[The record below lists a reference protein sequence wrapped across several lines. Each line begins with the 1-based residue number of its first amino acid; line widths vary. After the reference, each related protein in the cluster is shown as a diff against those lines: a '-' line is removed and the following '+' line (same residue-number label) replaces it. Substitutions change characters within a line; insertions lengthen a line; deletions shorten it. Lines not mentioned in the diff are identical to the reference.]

1 MMTRDEISDLR
12 ALMEAVVEREK
23 ELLLAKECAGWARNE
38 LLQFLY
44 KHEEVNIN
52 NKAVVRA

>member
-1 MMTRDEISDLR
+1 MTRDEISDLR
-12 ALMEAVVEREK
+12 ALMEAVVELEK
-23 ELLLAKECAGWARNE
+23 ELLLAKECVRLARNE

>member
-1 MMTRDEISDLR
+1 MTRDEISDLR
-12 ALMEAVVEREK
+12 ALMETVVEREK
-23 ELLLAKECAGWARNE
+23 ELLLAKECVRLAWNE

>member
-1 MMTRDEISDLR
+1 
-12 ALMEAVVEREK
+12 METVVEREK
-23 ELLLAKECAGWARNE
+23 ELLLAKECVRLAWNE